1 MAHYLGTLEA
11 VLLPPDCNRAS
22 VTLRTSTVSHV
33 SSNRMFA
40 KCLGPRLY
48 GVTGRFL
55 FQTLDEYPENLSL
68 MTLKVRLQ
76 EIIDGPESALN
87 TAKGL
92 EALRLPTFYLIYL
105 VLRASLRLGGLATA
119 EMSSD

>member
-11 VLLPPDCNRAS
+11 VLLPPHCNRAS

-87 TAKGL
+87 TAKGV
-92 EALRLPTFYLIYL
+92 EALRLPTFLPHL
-105 VLRASLRLGGLATA
+105 SCPPSFFALSGPATA